1 MVLEAMQYSAAVLWV
16 IAALLWI
23 RNQVRIKRAITE
35 LNREVSKL
43 KESDNDQPGEVLSA
57 EATVNE
63 ERRHLSRQ
71 RLADLCGISQSTIAK
86 YERGERFPT
95 IDVLIMLADLF
106 DTSID
111 ELVGRK

>member
-43 KESDNDQPGEVLSA
+43 KESDNDQPGKV
-57 EATVNE
+57 TVNE
-63 ERRHLSRQ
+63 GAASSLTAE
-71 RLADLCGISQSTIAK
+71 A
-86 YERGERFPT
+86 
-95 IDVLIMLADLF
+95 
-106 DTSID
+106 
-111 ELVGRK
+111 GRSVRYKSEHDC

>member
-43 KESDNDQPGEVLSA
+43 KESDNDQPGKVLSA

-63 ERRHLSRQ
+63 GAASSLTAE
-71 RLADLCGISQSTIAK
+71 A
-86 YERGERFPT
+86 
-95 IDVLIMLADLF
+95 
-106 DTSID
+106 
-111 ELVGRK
+111 GRSVRYKSEHDCQV